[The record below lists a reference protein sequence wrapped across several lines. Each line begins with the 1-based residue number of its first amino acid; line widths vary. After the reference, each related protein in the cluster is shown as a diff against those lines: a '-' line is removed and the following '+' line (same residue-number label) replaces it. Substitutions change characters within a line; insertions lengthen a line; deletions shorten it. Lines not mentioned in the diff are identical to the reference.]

1 MTIGI
6 TGASGHLGRRTTDAL
21 LERVDPGDLV
31 LVTRDPSKLSE
42 AGAAHLDELVPA

>member
-42 AGAAHLDELVPA
+42 AAAAHLDELVPA

>member
-6 TGASGHLGRRTTDAL
+6 GRASGHLGRLTTEAL
-21 LERVDPGDLV
+21 LEQVDPGDLV

-42 AGAAHLDELVPA
+42 AAAAHLDELVPA